1 MKISLLVWA
10 LLLSSL
16 SILSFMALTDTIVLD
31 MDGAK
36 LRTSSNYYVVPV
48 IRGKGGGGL
57 GIGLR
62 DNTCPFFVLQENFEV
77 SNGIPLRFFHADRN
91 LKAVNISV
99 DVNVVFSTATTC
111 VQSTA
116 WRLGEIDDLTG
127 KRYVKTGG
135 IVGNPG
141 LGTVNNWFK
150 IEKHGGGGDYKL
162 VYCPGV
168 CKFCK
173 GVCGDLGVLYEDGS
187 RWLGLSDAPLAM
199 TFKKA

>member
-1 MKISLLVWA
+1 MSLQLVLA

-16 SILSFMALTDTIVLD
+16 NSILSMALTNTTVLD
-31 MDGAK
+31 IDGAT
-36 LRTSSNYYVVPV
+36 LQTASNYYVVPV
-48 IRGKGGGGL
+48 RGGGL

-111 VQSTA
+111 VQLTA
-116 WRLGEIDDLTG
+116 WQLGEIDDLTG

-135 IVGNPG
+135 IVGNPV
-141 LGTVNNWFK
+141 LKV
-150 IEKHGGGGDYKL
+150 
-162 VYCPGV
+162 
-168 CKFCK
+168 
-173 GVCGDLGVLYEDGS
+173 VCGDLGVLYEDGS
-187 RWLGLSDAPLAM
+187 RWLGLNDVPKRHKIVVLCSERNKIGVFFLNNRI
-199 TFKKA
+199 

>member
-1 MKISLLVWA
+1 MKISLLVLS

-16 SILSFMALTDTIVLD
+16 CIISSMALTNTIVLD

-36 LRTSSNYYVVPV
+36 LQASSNYYVVPV
-48 IRGKGGGGL
+48 VRRKGGGGL

-99 DVNVVFSTATTC
+99 DVNVVFSTVTTC

-116 WRLGEIDDLTG
+116 WRLGELDDLTG

-141 LGTVNNWFK
+141 LWTVNNWFK
-150 IEKHGGGGDYKL
+150 IEKHGGDYKL
-162 VYCPGV
+162 VYCPSV

-173 GVCGDLGVLYEDGS
+173 VVCGDLGVLYEDGS
-187 RWLGLSDAPLAM
+187 IWLALSDVPLAI

>member
-1 MKISLLVWA
+1 MSLLVLA
-10 LLLSSL
+10 LVLSFLNIISSL
-16 SILSFMALTDTIVLD
+16 ALTDTTVLD
-31 MDGAK
+31 IDGSK
-36 LRTSSNYYVVPV
+36 LQTASNYYALPV
-48 IRGKGGGGL
+48 GRG
-57 GIGLR
+57 

-77 SNGIPLRFFHADRN
+77 SKGIPLRFLHADRN

-111 VQSTA
+111 VQSTT

-135 IVGNPG
+135 VVGNPG

-150 IEKHGGGGDYKL
+150 IEKHGGDYKL
-162 VYCPGV
+162 VYCPSV
-168 CKFCK
+168 CKLCK
-173 GVCGDLGVLYEDGS
+173 VVCGDLGVLYEDGS
-187 RWLGLSDAPLAM
+187 RWLGLSDVPLAI